1 LERAQ
6 APATVDE
13 PYPQSEP
20 TVAAWWWQVL
30 LRVVDRLQL
39 HNAPLLAGGIAMYGL
54 LSVFPGLAAAVS
66 VYGLFATPADV
77 IDHMKLFSGIL
88 PPGVWVIFNAQ
99 LQSVVAQD
107 HGSLT
112 VAAALSL
119 LIALW
124 SARLTMS
131 ALMTTTTI
139 AYDVPDKRSYLLQ
152 LLVSLLLTIGVILG
166 FLVMLLLGIVVPLVL
181 TMLGTSA
188 LQQLSATLL
197 RWLLLWLFAIAG
209 LDVVY
214 FFAPA
219 TAHKRWHW
227 ITPGAALAASCWLV
241 VSVGFAI
248 YVRTIAG
255 YDRTYGALAGVIVL
269 LVWFY
274 LLSLIVIVGAE
285 VNAAIEHQLRR
296 HARLARAAE

>member
-1 LERAQ
+1 MAS
-6 APATVDE
+6 VDE
-13 PYPQSEP
+13 SS
-20 TVAAWWWQVL
+20 ALSARAWWWQVT
-30 LRVVDRLQL
+30 LRVIDRLQR
-39 HNAPLLAGGIAMYGL
+39 HNAALLAGGIAMYGL

-66 VYGLFATPADV
+66 LYGIFATPAEV
-77 IDHMKLFSGIL
+77 IQHMRLFAGIL
-88 PPGVWVIFNAQ
+88 PPGVWAIFNAQ

-112 VAAALSL
+112 VAAVLSV

-139 AYDVPDKRSYLLQ
+139 AYDVPDKRGYLLQ
-152 LLVSLLLTIGVILG
+152 LLVSLLLTFGVILG
-166 FLVMLLLGIVVPLVL
+166 FLVMLVLGIVVPLVL
-181 TMLGTSA
+181 TILGTSE

-197 RWLLLWLFAIAG
+197 RWLLLWGFAVVG

-214 FFAPA
+214 YFAPA
-219 TAHKRWHW
+219 TGSRRWHW
-227 ITPGAALAASCWLV
+227 LTPGAALAASCWLV
-241 VSVGFAI
+241 VSGGFAI

-269 LVWFY
+269 LMWFY
-274 LLSLIVIVGAE
+274 LLSLLVILGAE
-285 VNAAIEHQLRR
+285 VNAAIEHQARLT
-296 HARLARAAE
+296 ARLARTSL

>member
-1 LERAQ
+1 V
-6 APATVDE
+6 TVDE
-13 PYPQSEP
+13 PYRDSGL
-20 TVAAWWWQVL
+20 TVGAWWWQVL
-30 LRVVDRLQL
+30 LRVIDRLQL
-39 HNAPLLAGGIAMYGL
+39 HNGALLAAGIAMYGL

-66 VYGLFATPADV
+66 LYGLFATPAQV
-77 IDHMKLFSGIL
+77 IEHMKLFAGIL
-88 PPGVWVIFNAQ
+88 PPGVWMIFSTQ

-112 VAAALSL
+112 MAAAVSM

-139 AYDVPDKRSYLLQ
+139 AYDVPDKRGYFLQ
-152 LLVSLLLTIGVILG
+152 LLVSLLLTIGVIVG
-166 FLVMLLLGIVVPLVL
+166 FLVMLVLGIVVPLAL
-181 TMLGTSA
+181 TILGSSA

-197 RWLLLWLFAIAG
+197 RWLLLWFFAVGG

-219 TAHKRWHW
+219 TAAKRWHW
-227 ITPGAALAASCWLV
+227 ITPGAALAASAWLM
-241 VSVGFAI
+241 VSAGFAI

-285 VNAAIEHQLRR
+285 VNAAIQHQVRR
-296 HARLARAAE
+296 YAHLSGAPR